1 MYINVM
7 TKISGNDNSLTS
19 LIIQVKYHYN
29 EKCGNY
35 PVILIY
41 GQRFGYHTPG
51 QIYFSWG

>member
-1 MYINVM
+1 M
-7 TKISGNDNSLTS
+7 TKISGNDNSLTY

-51 QIYFSWG
+51 QKYFSWG